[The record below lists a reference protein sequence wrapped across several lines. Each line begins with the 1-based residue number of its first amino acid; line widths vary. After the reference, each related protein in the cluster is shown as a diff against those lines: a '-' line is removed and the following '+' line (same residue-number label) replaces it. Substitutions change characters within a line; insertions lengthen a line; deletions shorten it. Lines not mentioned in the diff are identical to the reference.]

1 MKKFLLA
8 AAACA
13 ALLTVSCNKESQV
26 RETGTTFQASLSP
39 LTKTTIDGVKVS
51 WAAGDA
57 INVNSTGSFGIEAAG
72 SEASFVMSAE
82 VTAPYN
88 ATYPPV
94 IYYGPDTI
102 ELSDYMFLEQVS
114 MIPLAAYS
122 ASEPILHFSPITAIF
137 KIPVTGAD
145 GATLKTVT
153 FKSKGGEQI
162 SGQFTIDFTV
172 PEITAGLDDTYQSVT
187 VNCENAAL
195 GTTPIDIY
203 IPVPAGTYSGF
214 EIEVET
220 SEGTVVKGTSAR
232 TLAVGELRA
241 MPAIDATA
249 AAPAGGIKTA
259 EDLLAFAEA
268 VNTGASLDAW
278 KNADGE
284 IALLDDIDLGAYS
297 SWTPIGNPTK
307 TGNGTSNGTSTCAVE
322 GPSFSGIF
330 NGGSHTIKNF
340 KASSGTIA
348 DGCTW
353 GLFGALVCA
362 TVKDL
367 TIECDGVSFSAASTA
382 DAGVLAG
389 TVYASTVSNVSVTGS
404 IVSNGNDTDN
414 KRFAFG
420 GIAGFVFSDD
430 NDGESVIENCSVN
443 LTVTGG
449 SGANTKA
456 GATGVQFGGIAGF
469 ATTAAEATAFNRI
482 NDCTARGS
490 FTINVGRSCG
500 ILATANC
507 NTILTGCINYANQ
520 TNGFTNG
527 RIGNVACYLKTQ
539 CGLVNCYNFGNLTT
553 SNSQTTTGGLAA
565 LLDIASAYIEGGGN
579 YGTIIGAN
587 TSYLGLICANCS
599 KFDHISGV
607 IVSGRLGVYG
617 GDMYDVNADN
627 FLDYIGKV
635 PAAYVDKVTGLSYV
649 AP

>member
-1 MKKFLLA
+1 MKKFILA

-13 ALLTVSCNKESQV
+13 ALLTVSCNKEIQV

-57 INVNSTGSFGIEAAG
+57 INVNSTGSFGIETAG
-72 SEASFVMSAE
+72 SEASFTMSAE
-82 VTAPYN
+82 VSAPYY
-88 ATYPPV
+88 ATYPSFL
-94 IYYGPDTI
+94 YYGQDTI

-114 MIPLAAYS
+114 MIPLVAYS

-162 SGQFTIDFTV
+162 SGQFTVDFTV

-249 AAPAGGIKTA
+249 KAPAGGIRTA

-268 VNTGASLDAW
+268 VNSGASLDAW

-284 IALLDDIDLGAYS
+284 IALLDDIDMSAYD
-297 SWTPIGNPTK
+297 SWTPIGNSTK
-307 TGNGTSNGTSTCAVE
+307 TGNGNNACAVE
-322 GPSFSGIF
+322 GPSFRDTF
-330 NGGSHTIKNF
+330 NGGGHTIKNF

-367 TIECDGVSFSAASTA
+367 SIVCDGATFSAASTA

-389 TVYASTVSNVSVTGS
+389 TVYSSTVSNVSVSGS
-404 IVSNGNDTDN
+404 IVSNGTATDN
-414 KRFAFG
+414 KRFTIG
-420 GIAGFVFSDD
+420 GIAGFVFSED

-469 ATTAAEATAFNRI
+469 ATTAGDATVFNRI

-490 FTINVGRSCG
+490 FTISVGRSCG

-553 SNSQTTTGGLAA
+553 TNEKTTTGGLAA

-587 TSYLGLICANCS
+587 TSFLGLLCANCS

-607 IVSGRLGVYG
+607 IVSGKLGVYG
-617 GDMYDVNADN
+617 GDMYDVNVNN
-627 FLDYIGKV
+627 FMDYIGTV
-635 PAAYVDKVTGLSYV
+635 PAAYVDRITNLSYV